1 MHYKYK
7 KGLDPID
14 VDMKRFVSEPKFT
27 PRVIE
32 VLTEALKKY
41 QTRFALESMK
51 NADKLG
57 SIDEPVRLMFLKFL
71 VAQDQHQGLWNI
83 VNVIGPEFYVVNDLD
98 KKTDPVWV
106 KLSNE
111 RSTNFN
117 WQLTIVS
124 LRKK

>member
-1 MHYKYK
+1 
-7 KGLDPID
+7 
-14 VDMKRFVSEPKFT
+14 MKRFVSEPKFT